1 VRTTYDLVF
10 QPDVRRALSVGHEP
24 QLTAAKLEDA
34 LPGCSVVEPIEDQW
48 GPRRV
53 HLRHDRPT
61 PEQALQEIASAAPQ
75 LGFSIGN
82 AMVNKWAGDAGE
94 RVARWLLGDGAV
106 DAAAANPLDGL
117 LVYIV
122 GTLVRAVVREEEQ
135 KLEAQYEAQHLY
147 FGGWTLR
154 EIPQQQPSERSL
166 APSLWPV

>member
-1 VRTTYDLVF
+1 VKITYDLVF

-34 LPGCSVVEPIEDQW
+34 LPGYSVVEPIEEQW

-53 HLRHDRPT
+53 RLRYDRPT
-61 PEQALQEIASAAPQ
+61 AEQALEEIASVAPQ
-75 LGFSIGN
+75 LGFFIGN
-82 AMVNKWAGDAGE
+82 AIVNEWAGDAGE
-94 RVARWLLGDGAV
+94 RAARWLLGDGAA
-106 DAAAANPLDGL
+106 DAAAVNPVDGF

-154 EIPQQQPSERSL
+154 EIPQQLPPEQSF
-166 APSLWPV
+166 APSLWPA